1 MPKFKKDRSK
11 FIMKGFS
18 PFTSNELT
26 EKEKIEIWRQIEEEK
41 RKKEKE
47 EKNRLSIHKPKG
59 GAY

>member
-18 PFTSNELT
+18 PFTSNEMT
-26 EKEKIEIWRQIEEEK
+26 EEEQSK
-41 RKKEKE
+41 LWKEFMEEQQAKKE
-47 EKNRLSIHKPKG
+47 RLKIHKPKG